1 MLVHTLDGLPLE
13 ACGLFAGTVD
23 ADTGEATVHRFY
35 PCENEAASS
44 KVYTVPAIALLRSE
58 RDAEDND
65 WQLLGVM
72 HSHTHT
78 DAYPSPTDVRQAP
91 DPEWHYVIVSTR
103 DDQPMLRSFRIVE
116 GSDRRRTG
124 RRHPL
129 NPQVVTCPEFR
140 RAVRFPTIQVR
151 NMTVF
156 ASALDLIGN
165 TPIVDVS
172 QLSPNPEVRIL
183 AKMEGQNPAGSVKD
197 RIALSMIEEAE
208 ADGTLVPGKTII
220 EPSSGN
226 TGIALAMISRIK
238 GYKIK
243 IVLPGNVSIER
254 RQLLEVYGAEIIDS
268 PGEEGSNGA
277 VRMALALAE
286 EHPDWVFLYQY
297 GNESNPRAHYR
308 TTGPEIF
315 RDVPE
320 ITHFVAGLGT
330 SGTLLGVGTYL
341 KEKNPDIQ
349 ILAVEPP
356 SGEQVE
362 GLRSLDD
369 GYIPPVFEKWGG
381 YDLLNGKS
389 IVRPRESLEYTRK
402 LMDVGIFSGISAGAA
417 LAGAAKVAK
426 RIESGV
432 IVFVVCD
439 YGWKYL
445 STGAWTL
452 DLDEATANAEKV
464 IYF

>member
-1 MLVHTLDGLPLE
+1 MSQGP
-13 ACGLFAGTVD
+13 GWF
-23 ADTGEATVHRFY
+23 
-35 PCENEAASS
+35 
-44 KVYTVPAIALLRSE
+44 
-58 RDAEDND
+58 
-65 WQLLGVM
+65 
-72 HSHTHT
+72 
-78 DAYPSPTDVRQAP
+78 P
-91 DPEWHYVIVSTR
+91 DE
-103 DDQPMLRSFRIVE
+103 E
-116 GSDRRRTG
+116 
-124 RRHPL
+124 
-129 NPQVVTCPEFR
+129 
-140 RAVRFPTIQVR
+140 FPTIQVR
-151 NMTVF
+151 IMTLHSSV
-156 ASALDLIGN
+156 LDMIGN

-172 QLSPNPEVRIL
+172 ELSPNPQVRIL

-197 RIALSMIEEAE
+197 RIALAMISEAE
-208 ADGTLVPGKTII
+208 EDGTLTPGKTII

-226 TGIALAMISRIK
+226 TGIAMAMISRIK
-238 GYKIK
+238 GYEIK

-268 PGEEGSNGA
+268 PAAEGSNGA
-277 VRMALALAE
+277 VRMAIELADQN
-286 EHPDWVFLYQY
+286 PDWVFLYQY
-297 GNESNPRAHYR
+297 ANEANPKAHYR
-308 TTGPEIF
+308 GTGPEIWN
-315 RDVPE
+315 DVPE

-341 KEKNPDIQ
+341 KERNPDIQ

-369 GYIPPVFEKWGG
+369 GYIPPVFDKWGG
-381 YDLLNGKS
+381 YELLNGKS
-389 IVRPRESLEYTRK
+389 IVRPRESLEFTRR
-402 LMDVGIFSGISAGAA
+402 LADVGIFSGISAGAA
-417 LAGAAKVAK
+417 LAGAVKVAK
-426 RIESGV
+426 RIDSGV